1 MLEAAKGFRRLKAY
15 KHLPVLRAV
24 LAAHQSKHVIQ
35 RVEDNAESSTAMP
48 ASPTSTKSG
57 AFR

>member
-1 MLEAAKGFRRLKAY
+1 MLEEAKGFRRLKAY

-35 RVEDNAESSTAMP
+35 RVEDNADAV
-48 ASPTSTKSG
+48 
-57 AFR
+57 